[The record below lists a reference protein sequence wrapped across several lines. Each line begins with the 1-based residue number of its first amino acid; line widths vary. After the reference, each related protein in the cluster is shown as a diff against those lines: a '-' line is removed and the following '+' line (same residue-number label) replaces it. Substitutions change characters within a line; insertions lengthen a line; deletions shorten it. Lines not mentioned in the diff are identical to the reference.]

1 MILKII
7 SNTILGIN
15 KIYQNL
21 VFASTTFKFLSI
33 RSKSRFKIHDH
44 FCKFQRWN

>member
-15 KIYQNL
+15 KMYRNL

-33 RSKSRFKIHDH
+33 PRFEIHV
-44 FCKFQRWN
+44 FAKFQRWN

>member
-7 SNTILGIN
+7 SNIILGIN
-15 KIYQNL
+15 KMYRNL

-33 RSKSRFKIHDH
+33 PRFEIHV
-44 FCKFQRWN
+44 FAKFQRWN